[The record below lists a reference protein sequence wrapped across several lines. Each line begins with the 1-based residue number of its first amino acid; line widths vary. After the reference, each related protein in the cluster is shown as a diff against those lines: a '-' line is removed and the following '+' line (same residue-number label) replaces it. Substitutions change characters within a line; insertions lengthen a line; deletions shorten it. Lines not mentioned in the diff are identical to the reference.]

1 MNNVYPLPENA
12 YLKRCR
18 QNKPKEE
25 QMRKIGTMIMAVIF
39 GLALV
44 VTAALAAET
53 QKADSNQADNMQIV
67 RDKLQADKKLLIA
80 DNMNLTDKEAKAF
93 WPVYAS
99 YQKDLMALNDRAI
112 KFIQGYAENFDKMT
126 DDTAK
131 KLVGDYLA
139 LENDRLKLKESYLPK
154 FAKVLPYT
162 KVMRYYQLENK
173 ISAVVSF
180 DIASKIPLVK

>member
-1 MNNVYPLPENA
+1 
-12 YLKRCR
+12 
-18 QNKPKEE
+18 
-25 QMRKIGTMIMAVIF
+25 MRRIGTMVMAVIF
-39 GLALV
+39 GLTLV
-44 VTAALAAET
+44 ATAALAADEK
-53 QKADSNQADNMQIV
+53 KADSNQADNMQIV

-80 DNMNLTDKEAKAF
+80 ENMNLTESEAKAF
-93 WPVYAS
+93 WPVYTS
-99 YQKDLMALNDRAI
+99 YQQEMMKLNDRAI
-112 KFIQGYAENFDKMT
+112 NFIKIYAENYDKMT

-139 LENDRLKLKESYLPK
+139 IEGDRLKLKESFLPK

-173 ISAVVSF
+173 ISAVISF